1 MYKQVILIRKD
12 LNLSK
17 GKLAAQACHASLE
30 SYRDSERRYPKKT
43 KKWLNEGG
51 KKVILWVEDEEEL
64 IKMKRETPNK
74 YPKKLIKD
82 AGRTELKPGTV
93 TTLGIGPWEE
103 KEMDRYTGHLKTVN

>member
-12 LNLSK
+12 LSLSK

-30 SYRDSERRYPKKT
+30 TYRESERRYPKKT
-43 KKWLNEGG
+43 KKWIGEGG

-64 IKMKRETPNK
+64 LRMKRETPNT

-82 AGRTELKPGTV
+82 AGKTELKPGTK
-93 TTLGIGPWEE
+93 TALGIGPWKE
-103 KEMDRYTGHLKTVN
+103 KELNEYTGHLKMVN